1 MIDAP
6 KNLTRNILLG
16 MLVGFVLGAILY
28 YSNFLPLRLKEFIEI
43 YVFNLGSS
51 IFVNL
56 LKLLIVPL
64 VFFSLVSGISS
75 LTNMTSLGN
84 ITLKTVSLYL
94 STTAIAVT
102 LSLIIGSIFKP
113 GSGYSSNISPPDK
126 LPQGQGI
133 YETILDIFPSNIIEA
148 MANNQML
155 AVVFFSILFGLAL
168 NKTNHL
174 TNNFSE
180 SFEKLNTVFM
190 QLVIMIISFAPIG
203 VFCLIGKFV
212 IADGLDIFQ
221 EAFKYVT
228 LLILVLFIHAF
239 VTYSLILKMFTNLSL
254 LTFFKKM
261 REVAIFAF
269 STSSSAAT
277 IPVTLKTVQDNLGV
291 NKNVASF
298 VIPVGATINMDGTA
312 IMQGMAT
319 IFIAQ
324 MSGIDLSL
332 IQYVQV
338 VILAVVTS
346 IGTAAV
352 PSAGTITLVI
362 ILQQFGLPLEAI
374 GIILAVDRI
383 LDMLRTSVNVT
394 GDAAVACIVAKSEG
408 KLNEIVFNDPN
419 ADKVAEDISSLEF
432 HQQTKE

>member
-1 MIDAP
+1 M
-6 KNLTRNILLG
+6 K
-16 MLVGFVLGAILY
+16 
-28 YSNFLPLRLKEFIEI
+28 
-43 YVFNLGSS
+43 
-51 IFVNL
+51 
-56 LKLLIVPL
+56 
-64 VFFSLVSGISS
+64 
-75 LTNMTSLGN
+75 SLGN
-84 ITLKTVSLYL
+84 ITFKTIGLYL
-94 STTAIAVT
+94 GTTAIAVS

-113 GSGYSSNISPPDK
+113 GFGYSSNIAPPEN

-190 QLVIMIISFAPIG
+190 QLVLMIISFAPIG

-212 IADGLDIFQ
+212 ITDGLDIFQ
-221 EAFKYVT
+221 EAFKYVL
-228 LLILVLFIHAF
+228 LLILVLVIHAF
-239 VTYSLILKMFTNLSL
+239 ITYSFILKIFTNLNIF
-254 LTFFKKM
+254 TFFAKM
-261 REVAIFAF
+261 KDVAIFAF

-277 IPVTLKTVQDNLGV
+277 IPVTLKTVQDDLGV
-291 NKNVASF
+291 NKNVSSF
-298 VIPVGATINMDGTA
+298 VVPVGATINMDGTA

-324 MSGIDLSL
+324 MSGIDLTFF
-332 IQYVQV
+332 QYIQV

-374 GIILAVDRI
+374 GIILAVDRV

-394 GDAAVACIVAKSEG
+394 GDAAVACIVANSEDLLD
-408 KLNEIVFNDPN
+408 KNLFN
-419 ADKVAEDISSLEF
+419 K
-432 HQQTKE
+432 

>member
-1 MIDAP
+1 MIETP

-16 MLVGFVLGAILY
+16 MFLGFLIGSMFFYLNIFPASLIT
-28 YSNFLPLRLKEFIEI
+28 FIKV
-43 YVFNLGSS
+43 YVFNLGSA

-75 LTNMTSLGN
+75 LTSMTSLGN
-84 ITLKTVSLYL
+84 ITFKTITLYL
-94 STTAIAVT
+94 STTAIAVS
-102 LSLIIGSIFKP
+102 LSLIVGSIFKP
-113 GSGYSSNISPPDK
+113 GAGYSSNIAPPEN
-126 LPQGQGI
+126 LPEGQGI

-148 MANNQML
+148 MAQNQML

-174 TNNFSE
+174 TGNFSE
-180 SFEKLNTVFM
+180 AFEKLNTVFM
-190 QLVIMIISFAPIG
+190 QLVIMVISFAPIG

-221 EAFKYVT
+221 EAFKYVI
-228 LLILVLFIHAF
+228 LLISVLIIHAF
-239 VTYSLILKMFTNLSL
+239 VTYSLILKIFTNLNIW
-254 LTFFKKM
+254 TFFKKM
-261 REVAIFAF
+261 KEVAIFAF

-277 IPVTLKTVQDNLGV
+277 IPVTLKTVQDDLGV

-324 MSGIDLSL
+324 MSGIDLTL
-332 IQYVQV
+332 FQYVQV

-394 GDAAVACIVAKSEG
+394 GDAAIACIVAESEG
-408 KLNEIVFNDPN
+408 LLDKDIFN
-419 ADKVAEDISSLEF
+419 K
-432 HQQTKE
+432 

>member
-1 MIDAP
+1 MIETP

-16 MLVGFVLGAILY
+16 MFLGFVAGSILY
-28 YSNFLPLRLKEFIEI
+28 YLNIFPESVTTFVRV

-75 LTNMTSLGN
+75 LTSMQSLGN
-84 ITLKTVSLYL
+84 ITLKTIILYL
-94 STTAIAVT
+94 STTAIAVS
-102 LSLIIGSIFKP
+102 LSLLVGSIFKP
-113 GSGYSSNISPPDK
+113 GAGFASDIAAPEV

-133 YETILDIFPSNIIEA
+133 YETILDVFPSNIIEA
-148 MANNQML
+148 MAQNQML

-212 IADGLDIFQ
+212 ITDGLDIFQ
-221 EAFKYVT
+221 EAFKYVI
-228 LLILVLFIHAF
+228 LLISVLIIHAF
-239 VTYSLILKMFTNLSL
+239 VTYSIILKIFTNLSL
-254 LTFFKKM
+254 FTFFKKM
-261 REVAIFAF
+261 KEVAIFAF

-277 IPVTLKTVQDNLGV
+277 IPVTLRTVQDELGV
-291 NKNVASF
+291 SKNVASF

-319 IFIAQ
+319 VFIAQ
-324 MSGIDLSL
+324 MSGIDLTL
-332 IQYVQV
+332 FQYIQV

-394 GDAAVACIVAKSEG
+394 GDAAVACIVAESEG
-408 KLNEIVFNDPN
+408 LLDKNILN
-419 ADKVAEDISSLEF
+419 K
-432 HQQTKE
+432 

>member
-6 KNLTRNILLG
+6 KNLTINILLG
-16 MLVGFVLGAILY
+16 MFIGFIVGAALY
-28 YSNFLPLRLKEFIEI
+28 YSNFFPYAIKQFVEI
-43 YVFNLGSS
+43 YIFNLGSS

-84 ITLKTVSLYL
+84 ITFKTITLYL
-94 STTAIAVT
+94 STTAIAVS

-113 GSGYSSNISPPDK
+113 GSGYSSNIAPPDK

-133 YETILDIFPSNIIEA
+133 YETVLDIFPSNIIEA

-221 EAFKYVT
+221 EAFKYVA
-228 LLILVLFIHAF
+228 LLIIVLIIHAF
-239 VTYSLILKMFTNLSL
+239 VTYSLILKIFTNLSL
-254 LTFFKKM
+254 ATFYRKM

-319 IFIAQ
+319 VFIAQ

-394 GDAAVACIVAKSEG
+394 GDAAVACIVANSED
-408 KLNEIVFNDPN
+408 LL
-419 ADKVAEDISSLEF
+419 DKNIYN
-432 HQQTKE
+432 K

>member
-1 MIDAP
+1 MIDTP

-16 MLVGFVLGAILY
+16 MFLGFVIGSIFY
-28 YSNFLPLRLKEFIEI
+28 YLDLFPDSLVSFVRV

-75 LTNMTSLGN
+75 LTSMQSLGN
-84 ITLKTVSLYL
+84 ITFKTIALYL
-94 STTAIAVT
+94 STTAIAVS
-102 LSLIIGSIFKP
+102 LSLIVGSIFKP
-113 GSGYSSNISPPDK
+113 GSGYSSEIAPPDK
-126 LPQGQGI
+126 LPEGQGI
-133 YETILDIFPSNIIEA
+133 YETILDIFPANIIEA
-148 MANNQML
+148 MAQNQML

-190 QLVIMIISFAPIG
+190 QLVIMIIAFAPIG

-221 EAFKYVT
+221 EAFKYVA
-228 LLILVLFIHAF
+228 LLIAVLFIHAV
-239 VTYSLILKMFTNLSL
+239 VTYSLILKIFTNLSL
-254 LTFFKKM
+254 TTFYKKM

-319 IFIAQ
+319 VFIAQ

-332 IQYVQV
+332 IQYIQV

-394 GDAAVACIVAKSEG
+394 GDAAVACIVANSEG
-408 KLNEIVFNDPN
+408 LL
-419 ADKVAEDISSLEF
+419 DKNIYN
-432 HQQTKE
+432 K

>member
-1 MIDAP
+1 MIETP
-6 KNLTRNILLG
+6 RNLTRNILLG
-16 MLVGFVLGAILY
+16 MFLGFLVGSLFFYLNIFPESLL
-28 YSNFLPLRLKEFIEI
+28 NFIKV
-43 YVFNLGSS
+43 YVFNLGSA

-75 LTNMTSLGN
+75 LTSMTSLGN
-84 ITLKTVSLYL
+84 ISFKTIALYL
-94 STTAIAVT
+94 STTAVAVS
-102 LSLIIGSIFKP
+102 LSLIVGSIFKP
-113 GSGYSSNISPPDK
+113 GAGYSSNIAPPEK
-126 LPQGQGI
+126 LPEGQGI
-133 YETILDIFPSNIIEA
+133 YETILDVFPSNIIEA
-148 MANNQML
+148 MAQNQML

-174 TNNFSE
+174 TGNFSE
-180 SFEKLNTVFM
+180 AFEKLNTVFM

-212 IADGLDIFQ
+212 ITDGLDIFQ
-221 EAFKYVT
+221 EAFKYVI
-228 LLILVLFIHAF
+228 LLISVLIIHAF
-239 VTYSLILKMFTNLSL
+239 VTYSLILKIFTNLNIW
-254 LTFFKKM
+254 TFFKKM
-261 REVAIFAF
+261 KEVAIFAF

-277 IPVTLKTVQDNLGV
+277 IPVTLKAVQDDLGV

-324 MSGIDLSL
+324 MSGIDLTL

-394 GDAAVACIVAKSEG
+394 GDAAIACIVADSEDLLD
-408 KLNEIVFNDPN
+408 KDIFN
-419 ADKVAEDISSLEF
+419 K
-432 HQQTKE
+432 

>member
-1 MIDAP
+1 MIDTP

-16 MLVGFVLGAILY
+16 MFLGFVIGSFFY
-28 YSNFLPLRLKEFIEI
+28 YLDLFPDSLVSFVRV

-75 LTNMTSLGN
+75 LTSMQSLGN
-84 ITLKTVSLYL
+84 ITFKTIVLYL
-94 STTAIAVT
+94 STTAIAVS
-102 LSLIIGSIFKP
+102 LSLIVGSIFKP
-113 GSGYSSNISPPDK
+113 GSGYSSEIAPPDK
-126 LPQGQGI
+126 LPEGQGI
-133 YETILDIFPSNIIEA
+133 YETILDIFPANIIEA
-148 MANNQML
+148 MAQNQML

-174 TNNFSE
+174 TDNFSK

-212 IADGLDIFQ
+212 ITDGLDIFQ
-221 EAFKYVT
+221 EAFQYVL
-228 LLILVLFIHAF
+228 LLITVLIIHAF
-239 VTYSLILKMFTNLSL
+239 VTYSLVLKIFTNLSII
-254 LTFFKKM
+254 TFFKKM
-261 REVAIFAF
+261 KEVAIFAF

-277 IPVTLKTVQDNLGV
+277 IPVTLKTVQDELGV
-291 NKNVASF
+291 NKNVSSF

-319 IFIAQ
+319 VFIAQ
-324 MSGIDLSL
+324 MSGIDLTL
-332 IQYVQV
+332 FQYVQI

-394 GDAAVACIVAKSEG
+394 GDAAVACIVADSEN
-408 KLNEIVFNDPN
+408 LI
-419 ADKVAEDISSLEF
+419 DKNLYN
-432 HQQTKE
+432 K

>member
-1 MIDAP
+1 MIETP

-16 MLVGFVLGAILY
+16 MFLGFLVGSLFFYLNIFPESLIT
-28 YSNFLPLRLKEFIEI
+28 FIKV
-43 YVFNLGSS
+43 YVFNLGSA

-75 LTNMTSLGN
+75 LTSMTSLGN
-84 ITLKTVSLYL
+84 ITFKTITLYL
-94 STTAIAVT
+94 STTAIAVS
-102 LSLIIGSIFKP
+102 LSLIVGSIFKP
-113 GSGYSSNISPPDK
+113 GAGYSSNIAPPEN
-126 LPQGQGI
+126 LPEGQGI

-148 MANNQML
+148 MAQNQML

-174 TNNFSE
+174 TGNFSE
-180 SFEKLNTVFM
+180 AFEKLNTVFM

-212 IADGLDIFQ
+212 ITDGLDIFQ
-221 EAFKYVT
+221 EAFKYVI
-228 LLILVLFIHAF
+228 LLISVLIIHAF
-239 VTYSLILKMFTNLSL
+239 ITYSLILKIFTNLNIW
-254 LTFFKKM
+254 TFFKKM
-261 REVAIFAF
+261 KEVAIFAF
-269 STSSSAAT
+269 STSSSSAT

-324 MSGIDLSL
+324 MSGIDLTL

-394 GDAAVACIVAKSEG
+394 GDAAIACIVADSEG
-408 KLNEIVFNDPN
+408 LLDKDIFN
-419 ADKVAEDISSLEF
+419 K
-432 HQQTKE
+432 

>member
-1 MIDAP
+1 MIETP

-16 MLVGFVLGAILY
+16 MFLGFLVGSLFFYLNIFPESLIT
-28 YSNFLPLRLKEFIEI
+28 FIKV
-43 YVFNLGSS
+43 YVFNLGSA

-75 LTNMTSLGN
+75 LTSMTSLGN
-84 ITLKTVSLYL
+84 ITFKTITLYL
-94 STTAIAVT
+94 STTAIAVS
-102 LSLIIGSIFKP
+102 LSLIVGSIFKP
-113 GSGYSSNISPPDK
+113 GAGYSSNIAPPEN
-126 LPQGQGI
+126 LPEGQGI

-148 MANNQML
+148 MAQNQML

-174 TNNFSE
+174 TGNFSE
-180 SFEKLNTVFM
+180 AFEKLNTVFM
-190 QLVIMIISFAPIG
+190 QLVIMIFSFAPIG

-212 IADGLDIFQ
+212 ITDGLDIFQ
-221 EAFKYVT
+221 EAFKYVI
-228 LLILVLFIHAF
+228 LLISVLIIHAF
-239 VTYSLILKMFTNLSL
+239 ITYSLILKIFTNLNIW
-254 LTFFKKM
+254 TFFKKM
-261 REVAIFAF
+261 KEVAIFAF

-324 MSGIDLSL
+324 MSGIDLTL

-394 GDAAVACIVAKSEG
+394 GDAAIACIVADSEG
-408 KLNEIVFNDPN
+408 LLDKDIFN
-419 ADKVAEDISSLEF
+419 K
-432 HQQTKE
+432 

>member
-394 GDAAVACIVAKSEG
+394 GDAAVACIVANSEG
-408 KLNEIVFNDPN
+408 LL
-419 ADKVAEDISSLEF
+419 DKNINN
-432 HQQTKE
+432 K

>member
-1 MIDAP
+1 MIETP
-6 KNLTRNILLG
+6 KNLTRNILFG
-16 MLVGFVLGAILY
+16 MLLGFAVGSIIY
-28 YSNFLPLRLKEFIEI
+28 YTHIFGDTLSNIVEVYAFK
-43 YVFNLGSS
+43 LGSD
-51 IFVNL
+51 IFINL
-56 LKLLIVPL
+56 LKMLIVPL

-75 LTNMTSLGN
+75 LGNLKSIGN
-84 ITLKTVSLYL
+84 ISLKTITLYL
-94 STTAIAVT
+94 ITTAIAVS
-102 LSLIIGSIFKP
+102 LSLFIGAIFQP
-113 GSGYSSNISPPDK
+113 GSGVNTANLISPDK

-133 YETILDIFPSNIIEA
+133 YQTILDIFPANIIEA

-155 AVVFFSILFGLAL
+155 AIVFFSIIFGLAL

-174 TNNFSE
+174 TNNLSE

-190 QLVIMIISFAPIG
+190 QLVVMIIAFAPIG

-212 IADGLDIFQ
+212 IADGLNVFG
-221 EAFKYVT
+221 EALKYVI
-228 LLILVLFIHAF
+228 LLIATLFLHMFI
-239 VTYSLILKMFTNLSL
+239 TYSILIKFFTRLSLKTFFLKM
-254 LTFFKKM
+254 KD
-261 REVAIFAF
+261 VAVFAF

-277 IPVTLKTVQDNLGV
+277 IPVTLKTVENELGV
-291 NKNVASF
+291 NKNVAAF
-298 VIPVGATINMDGTA
+298 VVPVGATINMDGTA

-338 VILAVVTS
+338 VLLAVATS

-383 LDMLRTSVNVT
+383 LDMTRTAINVT
-394 GDAAVACIVAKSEG
+394 GDAAVACVVAESEG
-408 KLNEIVFNDPN
+408 MLEKS
-419 ADKVAEDISSLEF
+419 KV
-432 HQQTKE
+432 

>member
-16 MLVGFVLGAILY
+16 MLAGFVLGAILY
-28 YSNFLPLRLKEFIEI
+28 YSNFLPLELKGFIDI

-51 IFVNL
+51 VFVNL

-102 LSLIIGSIFKP
+102 LSLIVGSIFKP

-126 LPQGQGI
+126 LPEGQGI

-239 VTYSLILKMFTNLSL
+239 LTYSLILKIFTNLSL

-277 IPVTLKTVQDNLGV
+277 IPVTLKTVQDSLGV

-319 IFIAQ
+319 VFIAQ

-332 IQYVQV
+332 IQYIQV

-394 GDAAVACIVAKSEG
+394 GDAAVACIVANSEG
-408 KLNEIVFNDPN
+408 LL
-419 ADKVAEDISSLEF
+419 DKNIYN
-432 HQQTKE
+432 K

>member
-1 MIDAP
+1 MCIRD
-6 KNLTRNILLG
+6 
-16 MLVGFVLGAILY
+16 
-28 YSNFLPLRLKEFIEI
+28 SPLRLKEFIEI

-148 MANNQML
+148 MANNQIL

-394 GDAAVACIVAKSEG
+394 GDAAVACIVANSEG
-408 KLNEIVFNDPN
+408 LL
-419 ADKVAEDISSLEF
+419 DKNIYN
-432 HQQTKE
+432 K

>member
-212 IADGLDIFQ
+212 VADGLDIFQ

-324 MSGIDLSL
+324 MSGIDLTL

-394 GDAAVACIVAKSEG
+394 GDAAVACIVANSEG
-408 KLNEIVFNDPN
+408 LL
-419 ADKVAEDISSLEF
+419 DKNIYN
-432 HQQTKE
+432 K

>member
-1 MIDAP
+1 MIDTP

-16 MLVGFVLGAILY
+16 MFLGFVIGSFFY
-28 YSNFLPLRLKEFIEI
+28 YLDLFPDSLVSFVRV

-75 LTNMTSLGN
+75 LTSMQSLGN
-84 ITLKTVSLYL
+84 ITFKTIALYL
-94 STTAIAVT
+94 STTAIAVS
-102 LSLIIGSIFKP
+102 LSLIVGSIFKP
-113 GSGYSSNISPPDK
+113 GSGYSSEIAPPDK
-126 LPQGQGI
+126 LPEGQGI
-133 YETILDIFPSNIIEA
+133 YQTILDIFPANIIEA
-148 MANNQML
+148 MAQNQML

-174 TNNFSE
+174 TDNFSK

-190 QLVIMIISFAPIG
+190 QLVIMVISYAPIG

-212 IADGLDIFQ
+212 ITDGLDIFQ
-221 EAFKYVT
+221 EAFKYVL
-228 LLILVLFIHAF
+228 LLIVVLIIHAF
-239 VTYSLILKMFTNLSL
+239 LTYSLILKIFTNLSIGI
-254 LTFFKKM
+254 FYRKM
-261 REVAIFAF
+261 KDVAIFAF

-277 IPVTLKTVQDNLGV
+277 IPVTLKTVQDELGV
-291 NKNVASF
+291 NKNVSSF

-319 IFIAQ
+319 VFIAQ
-324 MSGIDLSL
+324 MSGIDLTL
-332 IQYVQV
+332 FQYIQV

-394 GDAAVACIVAKSEG
+394 GDAAVACIVAHSEDLID
-408 KLNEIVFNDPN
+408 KNLFN
-419 ADKVAEDISSLEF
+419 K
-432 HQQTKE
+432 

>member
-1 MIDAP
+1 MIETP
-6 KNLTRNILLG
+6 KNLTRNILFG
-16 MLVGFVLGAILY
+16 MLLGFAVGSIIY
-28 YSNFLPLRLKEFIEI
+28 YTNIFGDTLSNIVEV
-43 YVFNLGSS
+43 YVFKLGSD
-51 IFVNL
+51 IFINL
-56 LKLLIVPL
+56 LKMLIVPL

-75 LTNMTSLGN
+75 LGNLKSIGN
-84 ITLKTVSLYL
+84 ISLKTITLYL
-94 STTAIAVT
+94 ITTAIAVS
-102 LSLIIGSIFKP
+102 LSLFIGAIFQP
-113 GSGYSSNISPPDK
+113 GSGVNTANLISPDK

-133 YETILDIFPSNIIEA
+133 YQTILDIFPANIIEA

-155 AVVFFSILFGLAL
+155 AIVFFSIIFGLAL

-174 TNNFSE
+174 TNNLSE

-190 QLVIMIISFAPIG
+190 QLVVMIIAFAPIG

-212 IADGLDIFQ
+212 IADGLNVFG
-221 EAFKYVT
+221 EALKYVI
-228 LLILVLFIHAF
+228 LLIATLFLHMFI
-239 VTYSLILKMFTNLSL
+239 TYSALIKFFTRLSLKTFFLKM
-254 LTFFKKM
+254 KD
-261 REVAIFAF
+261 VAVFAF

-277 IPVTLKTVQDNLGV
+277 IPVTLKTVESELGV
-291 NKNVASF
+291 NKNVAAF
-298 VIPVGATINMDGTA
+298 VVPVGATINMDGTA

-338 VILAVVTS
+338 VLLAVATS

-383 LDMLRTSVNVT
+383 LDMTRTAINVT
-394 GDAAVACIVAKSEG
+394 GDAAVACVVAESEG
-408 KLNEIVFNDPN
+408 MLEKS
-419 ADKVAEDISSLEF
+419 KV
-432 HQQTKE
+432 

>member
-28 YSNFLPLRLKEFIEI
+28 YSNFLPLRLKEFIEM

-239 VTYSLILKMFTNLSL
+239 VTYSLILKIFTNLSL

-394 GDAAVACIVAKSEG
+394 GDAAVACIVANSEG
-408 KLNEIVFNDPN
+408 LL
-419 ADKVAEDISSLEF
+419 DKNIYN
-432 HQQTKE
+432 K

>member
-1 MIDAP
+1 MF
-6 KNLTRNILLG
+6 L
-16 MLVGFVLGAILY
+16 GFVIGSFFY
-28 YSNFLPLRLKEFIEI
+28 YLDLFPDSLVSFVRV

-75 LTNMTSLGN
+75 LTSMQSLGN
-84 ITLKTVSLYL
+84 ITFKTIALYL
-94 STTAIAVT
+94 STTAIAVS
-102 LSLIIGSIFKP
+102 LSLIVGSIFKP
-113 GSGYSSNISPPDK
+113 GSGYSSEIAPPDK
-126 LPQGQGI
+126 LPEGQGI
-133 YETILDIFPSNIIEA
+133 YETILDIFPANIIEA
-148 MANNQML
+148 MAQNQML

-174 TNNFSE
+174 TDNFSN

-212 IADGLDIFQ
+212 ITDGLDIFQ
-221 EAFKYVT
+221 EAFQYVL
-228 LLILVLFIHAF
+228 LLITVLIIHAF
-239 VTYSLILKMFTNLSL
+239 VTYSLVLKIFTNLSII
-254 LTFFKKM
+254 TFFKKM
-261 REVAIFAF
+261 KDAAIFAF

-277 IPVTLKTVQDNLGV
+277 IPVTLKTVQDELGV
-291 NKNVASF
+291 NKNVSSF

-319 IFIAQ
+319 VFIAQ
-324 MSGIDLSL
+324 MSGIDLTL
-332 IQYVQV
+332 LQYVQV

-394 GDAAVACIVAKSEG
+394 GDAAVACIVADSEN
-408 KLNEIVFNDPN
+408 LI
-419 ADKVAEDISSLEF
+419 DKNLYN
-432 HQQTKE
+432 K

>member
-1 MIDAP
+1 MIETP
-6 KNLTRNILLG
+6 KNLTRNILFG
-16 MLVGFVLGAILY
+16 MLLGFAVGSIIY
-28 YSNFLPLRLKEFIEI
+28 YTNIFGDTLSNIVEV
-43 YVFNLGSS
+43 YVFKLGSD
-51 IFVNL
+51 IFINL
-56 LKLLIVPL
+56 LKMLIVPL

-75 LTNMTSLGN
+75 LGNLKSIGN
-84 ITLKTVSLYL
+84 ISLKTITLYL
-94 STTAIAVT
+94 ITTAIAVS
-102 LSLIIGSIFKP
+102 LSLFIGAIFQP
-113 GSGYSSNISPPDK
+113 GSGVNTANLISPDK

-133 YETILDIFPSNIIEA
+133 YQTILDIFPANIIEA

-155 AVVFFSILFGLAL
+155 AIVFFSIIFGLAL

-174 TNNFSE
+174 TNNLSE

-190 QLVIMIISFAPIG
+190 QLVVMIIAFAPIG

-212 IADGLDIFQ
+212 IADGLNVFG
-221 EAFKYVT
+221 EALKYVI
-228 LLILVLFIHAF
+228 LLIATLFLHMFI
-239 VTYSLILKMFTNLSL
+239 TYSALIKFFTRLSLKTFFLKM
-254 LTFFKKM
+254 KD
-261 REVAIFAF
+261 VAVFAF

-277 IPVTLKTVQDNLGV
+277 IPVTLKTVESELGV
-291 NKNVASF
+291 NKNVAAF
-298 VIPVGATINMDGTA
+298 VVPVGATINMDGTA

-338 VILAVVTS
+338 VLLAVATS

-383 LDMLRTSVNVT
+383 LDMTRTAINVT
-394 GDAAVACIVAKSEG
+394 GDAAVACVVAESEG
-408 KLNEIVFNDPN
+408 MLEKN
-419 ADKVAEDISSLEF
+419 KV
-432 HQQTKE
+432 

>member
-16 MLVGFVLGAILY
+16 MFIGFIVGAALY
-28 YSNFLPLRLKEFIEI
+28 YSNFFPYAIKQFVEI
-43 YVFNLGSS
+43 YIFNLGSS

-84 ITLKTVSLYL
+84 ITFKTITLYL
-94 STTAIAVT
+94 STTAIAVS

-113 GSGYSSNISPPDK
+113 GSGYSSNIAPPDK

-133 YETILDIFPSNIIEA
+133 YETVLDIFPSNIIEA

-221 EAFKYVT
+221 EAFKYVA
-228 LLILVLFIHAF
+228 LLIIVLIIHAF
-239 VTYSLILKMFTNLSL
+239 VTYSLILKIFTNLSL
-254 LTFFKKM
+254 ATFYRKM

-319 IFIAQ
+319 VFIAQ
-324 MSGIDLSL
+324 MSGIELSL

-394 GDAAVACIVAKSEG
+394 GDAAVACIVANSED
-408 KLNEIVFNDPN
+408 LL
-419 ADKVAEDISSLEF
+419 DKNIYN
-432 HQQTKE
+432 K

>member
-1 MIDAP
+1 MIETP

-16 MLVGFVLGAILY
+16 MFLGFLVGSLFFYLNIFPESLIT
-28 YSNFLPLRLKEFIEI
+28 FIKV
-43 YVFNLGSS
+43 YVFNLGSA

-75 LTNMTSLGN
+75 LTSMTSLGN
-84 ITLKTVSLYL
+84 ITFKTITLYL
-94 STTAIAVT
+94 STTAIAVS
-102 LSLIIGSIFKP
+102 LSLIVGSIFKP
-113 GSGYSSNISPPDK
+113 GAGYSSNIAPPEN
-126 LPQGQGI
+126 LPEGQGI

-148 MANNQML
+148 MAQNQML

-174 TNNFSE
+174 TGNFSE
-180 SFEKLNTVFM
+180 AFEKLNTVFM

-212 IADGLDIFQ
+212 ITDGLDIFQ
-221 EAFKYVT
+221 EAFKYVI
-228 LLILVLFIHAF
+228 LLISVLIIHAF
-239 VTYSLILKMFTNLSL
+239 ITYSLILKIFTNLNIW
-254 LTFFKKM
+254 TFFKKM
-261 REVAIFAF
+261 KEVAIFAF

-277 IPVTLKTVQDNLGV
+277 IPVTLKTVQDDLGV

-324 MSGIDLSL
+324 MSGIDLTL

-362 ILQQFGLPLEAI
+362 TLQQFGLPLEAI

-394 GDAAVACIVAKSEG
+394 GDAAIACIVADSEG
-408 KLNEIVFNDPN
+408 LLDKGIFN
-419 ADKVAEDISSLEF
+419 K
-432 HQQTKE
+432 

>member
-16 MLVGFVLGAILY
+16 MFIGFIVGAALY
-28 YSNFLPLRLKEFIEI
+28 YSNFFPYAIKQFVEI
-43 YVFNLGSS
+43 YIFNLGSS

-84 ITLKTVSLYL
+84 ITFKTITLYL
-94 STTAIAVT
+94 STTAIAVS

-113 GSGYSSNISPPDK
+113 GSGYSSNIAPPDK

-133 YETILDIFPSNIIEA
+133 YETVLDIFPSNIIEA

-228 LLILVLFIHAF
+228 LLIIVLIIHAF
-239 VTYSLILKMFTNLSL
+239 VTYSLILKIFTNLNL
-254 LTFFKKM
+254 ATFYRKM

-319 IFIAQ
+319 VFIAQ

-394 GDAAVACIVAKSEG
+394 GDAAVACIVANSED
-408 KLNEIVFNDPN
+408 LL
-419 ADKVAEDISSLEF
+419 DKNIYN
-432 HQQTKE
+432 K